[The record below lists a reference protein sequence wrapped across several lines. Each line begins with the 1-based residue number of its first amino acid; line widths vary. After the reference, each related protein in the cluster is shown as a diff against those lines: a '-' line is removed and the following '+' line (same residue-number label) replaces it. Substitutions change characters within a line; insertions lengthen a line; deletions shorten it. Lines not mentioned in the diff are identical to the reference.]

1 MKPMI
6 GDTARDMADL
16 HAECVAQE
24 RLLKALIATHPNLK
38 ELHTQWLAH
47 DPTPI
52 VSHGVPEARYLEAF
66 ARWQAVLDGT
76 R

>member
-1 MKPMI
+1 MEPMI
-6 GDTARDMADL
+6 GDTARDMAHL

-24 RLLKALIATHPNLK
+24 RLLKALIATHPNLT
-38 ELHTQWLAH
+38 ELHEQWLAH

-52 VSHGVPEARYLEAF
+52 VSHGVPEARFREAF
-66 ARWQAVLDGT
+66 ARWQAVLDGK